1 MITKLSG
8 QMNKANFRIIL
19 RHLLDTETYHFE
31 EWLDEEELLE
41 QRGLEIIKT
50 LNVSKSEVQKLI
62 DFIKERE
69 LEGDHIYY
77 NVLLLLKD
85 YLETE

>member
-1 MITKLSG
+1 
-8 QMNKANFRIIL
+8 MNKANFRIVL
-19 RHLLDTETYHFE
+19 RHLLDTEAYHFE

-41 QRGLEIIKT
+41 ERGLEIIKNM
-50 LNVSKSEVQKLI
+50 NVTKSEVQNLI
-62 DFIKERE
+62 NFIKERE
-69 LEGDHIYY
+69 IDGDHIYY

>member
-1 MITKLSG
+1 
-8 QMNKANFRIIL
+8 MNLPNFRIVL
-19 RHLLDTETYHFE
+19 RHLLDTEAYHFE

-41 QRGLEIIKT
+41 ERGLEIIKT

-77 NVLLLLKD
+77 NILLLLKD
-85 YLETE
+85 YLEIK

>member
-1 MITKLSG
+1 MTTKLSG
-8 QMNKANFRIIL
+8 QMNKANFRIVL
-19 RHLLDTETYHFE
+19 EHLLDTEAYHFE

-41 QRGLEIIKT
+41 ERGLEIIKDM
-50 LNVSKSEVQKLI
+50 NVTKSEVQNLV

-69 LEGDHIYY
+69 LEEEHIYY